1 MKEEEKN
8 ESIKIEIHSI
18 DLGNDSMSF
27 SRISNSFLNNP
38 IFNLLIEFGYNINL
52 SKKLITFLQPNT
64 IEQAIEYLSEVNG
77 IIQHTFIFNSSNENQ
92 CSICNK
98 TREQHLRDNI
108 NINFLDN
115 LNNYSLNTVE
125 LKKDEDYLSKSV
137 SIKEISIAT
146 GKIEKTICPICD
158 EEYTKS
164 NKTKVENCSD
174 SFCQNCWL
182 SYLKVN
188 IIEKKK
194 TKIKCM
200 SDCCNEILS
209 EKFIYTI
216 IKIDRNLIEK
226 YNENKLREEILNNPN
241 KKFCPFPNCNSYSKR
256 KSKEEKIVKCGN
268 GHSFCFNCLK
278 KPHGDLSCD
287 KKIDESMEEY
297 AKKQFIKRCPNCKI
311 WTEKNKGCNHIT
323 CIECSYQWCWLCN
336 QKYTENHF
344 SQGKCNGFQFFNPK
358 NEEEIQLAFEGKIN
372 INEDDD
378 DFLNDSFGFPQIH
391 RIDLND
397 IRALR
402 IDDSNDSFGM
412 RDPVIRIRDIISN
425 SPLRRSESDI
435 EVNEIRESNNIR
447 NIEENDIR
455 MNEERNENESE
466 IKEENRENE
475 RKESQSTLKD
485 NDKNNSND
493 NNKNNEIK
501 EYIIS
506 DENNDTNIIINIL
519 YFLFGQIL
527 IINSTKIISYYNINR
542 FNSIYKITV
551 FLIGFANTFFHIY
564 VNILLFILYIFKY
577 GIASFQKEL
586 NSIVK
591 DFFNLGT
598 HELVYFK
605 EIYDVILDCFNIL
618 FFGFFSLIIYYLK
631 EEFKDFFSSN
641 FCHFYVLIVFLI
653 DIIIFFIS
661 LLSNIVIIIIFL
673 FIYRKNC
680 FEELKFYMLRY

>member
-1 MKEEEKN
+1 MA
-8 ESIKIEIHSI
+8 
-18 DLGNDSMSF
+18 G
-27 SRISNSFLNNP
+27 
-38 IFNLLIEFGYNINL
+38 
-52 SKKLITFLQPNT
+52 
-64 IEQAIEYLSEVNG
+64 
-77 IIQHTFIFNSSNENQ
+77 
-92 CSICNK
+92 
-98 TREQHLRDNI
+98 LRA
-108 NINFLDN
+108 
-115 LNNYSLNTVE
+115 
-125 LKKDEDYLSKSV
+125 
-137 SIKEISIAT
+137 AT
-146 GKIEKTICPICD
+146 
-158 EEYTKS
+158 
-164 NKTKVENCSD
+164 
-174 SFCQNCWL
+174 
-182 SYLKVN
+182 
-188 IIEKKK
+188 
-194 TKIKCM
+194 
-200 SDCCNEILS
+200 
-209 EKFIYTI
+209 
-216 IKIDRNLIEK
+216 
-226 YNENKLREEILNNPN
+226 
-241 KKFCPFPNCNSYSKR
+241 
-256 KSKEEKIVKCGN
+256 
-268 GHSFCFNCLK
+268 
-278 KPHGDLSCD
+278 
-287 KKIDESMEEY
+287 
-297 AKKQFIKRCPNCKI
+297 
-311 WTEKNKGCNHIT
+311 
-323 CIECSYQWCWLCN
+323 
-336 QKYTENHF
+336 
-344 SQGKCNGFQFFNPK
+344 
-358 NEEEIQLAFEGKIN
+358 
-372 INEDDD
+372 
-378 DFLNDSFGFPQIH
+378 
-391 RIDLND
+391 
-397 IRALR
+397 
-402 IDDSNDSFGM
+402 
-412 RDPVIRIRDIISN
+412 IRDIISN

-551 FLIGFANTFFHIY
+551 FLIGIANTFFHIY

-641 FCHFYVLIVFLI
+641 FCHFYVLILYLI

-680 FEELKFYMLRY
+680 FEELKFFMLRY